1 MEKEEAINKLSPFK
15 SMLQEDID
23 IFLNIDEMGEN
34 INIEEK
40 QYIGVIEHINKDFS
54 EEAIDDVY
62 YSVDLILYLK
72 TSEFTLQRRSP
83 GKRLKVNN
91 TSYFVNDWF
100 EEEGMTIIRL
110 KESSAF

>member
-1 MEKEEAINKLSPFK
+1 MEKEEVINKLSPFK

-72 TSEFTLQRRSP
+72 TNEFTLPRRNP

>member
-1 MEKEEAINKLSPFK
+1 MEKEEVINKLSPFK

-54 EEAIDDVY
+54 EEAM
-62 YSVDLILYLK
+62 
-72 TSEFTLQRRSP
+72 
-83 GKRLKVNN
+83 G
-91 TSYFVNDWF
+91 SYWS
-100 EEEGMTIIRL
+100 
-110 KESSAF
+110 KSSCIS

>member
-1 MEKEEAINKLSPFK
+1 MEKEEVINKLSPFK

-72 TSEFTLQRRSP
+72 TSEFTLPRRNP

-100 EEEGMTIIRL
+100 NEEGMTIIRL

>member
-1 MEKEEAINKLSPFK
+1 MEKKEVVNKLSPFK

-54 EEAIDDVY
+54 EEAIDNVY

-72 TSEFTLQRRSP
+72 TSEFTLPRRNP

-91 TSYFVNDWF
+91 TTYFVNDWF

>member
-1 MEKEEAINKLSPFK
+1 MEKKEVVNKLSPFK

-72 TSEFTLQRRSP
+72 TSEFTLPRRNP

-91 TSYFVNDWF
+91 TTYFVNDWF
-100 EEEGMTIIRL
+100 DEEGITIIRL

>member
-1 MEKEEAINKLSPFK
+1 MEKEEVINKLSPFK

-72 TSEFTLQRRSP
+72 TSEFTLPRRSP